1 MAGRFF
7 ELHTPAVERRFK
19 ISLTSLI
26 YYFAAGLTELGNTCP
41 KKGMDL
47 FQ

>member
-19 ISLTSLI
+19 ISLASLKH
-26 YYFAAGLTELGNTCP
+26 YFATGLTELGNTYP
-41 KKGMDL
+41 QKAMD
-47 FQ
+47 